1 MIIYI
6 LVAVFLLLG
15 GVGKTAKIIFPI
27 GFFGLFFLTAFRD
40 PVLAGHDYYV
50 YSNYFSVTPSLLSD
64 MDIKAGYF
72 EAGFNFLNA
81 FVKVFSNEYVVFQV
95 AYSIL
100 IFILMWSVIKKL
112 CLSDEQKCLF
122 LFSFFCFHFIWDTW
136 VILRQNIADWLF
148 WLLLI
153 CFYRCSASEKI
164 KKGLFILGALFIP
177 VLFHSTAKLNILL
190 MPMMLL
196 VGRISPA
203 KRLIGVPL
211 ISVLLFMFGDQIY
224 DLAHSLVLPY
234 MRVDMANYGMV
245 NSNFINFFVRLGLFI
260 LFAWHYESEK
270 NINKKIILDTFTMM
284 ILIGSFNN
292 VATTRLYEYYAI
304 GLYSSMALLLNSF
317 NKRSQ
322 VFIYFGYGLVM
333 IFILARFVMTFDNG
347 QAFMNYSLFWG

>member
-15 GVGKTAKIIFPI
+15 GIGKTAKIIFPI

-40 PVLAGHDYYV
+40 PELAGHDYYV

-64 MDIKAGYF
+64 KDIKAGYF

-81 FVKVFSNEYVVFQV
+81 FVKAFSNEYVVFQV

-164 KKGLFILGALFIP
+164 KKGFLFQEHYLYPCYFIQQP
-177 VLFHSTAKLNILL
+177 N
-190 MPMMLL
+190 
-196 VGRISPA
+196 
-203 KRLIGVPL
+203 
-211 ISVLLFMFGDQIY
+211 
-224 DLAHSLVLPY
+224 
-234 MRVDMANYGMV
+234 
-245 NSNFINFFVRLGLFI
+245 
-260 LFAWHYESEK
+260 
-270 NINKKIILDTFTMM
+270 
-284 ILIGSFNN
+284 
-292 VATTRLYEYYAI
+292 
-304 GLYSSMALLLNSF
+304 
-317 NKRSQ
+317 
-322 VFIYFGYGLVM
+322 
-333 IFILARFVMTFDNG
+333 
-347 QAFMNYSLFWG
+347 